1 MRRDSSNVVV
11 VVSPSLCLYSNPCS
25 HALPSSALSHVRV
38 ACCSSRYSARVTS
51 PMKSSDVTHC
61 SSHETRSGGTTP
73 SHTSCSPAG
82 PTVSVGRVVCSQ
94 DTSRSMHR
102 QSVDIGSSRSI
113 LRNGLSNETCRLT
126 LVIVRVSDSRTSH
139 VDANAFDE
147 VRSNRVEATVADPS
161 IDVDR

>member
-1 MRRDSSNVVV
+1 
-11 VVSPSLCLYSNPCS
+11 
-25 HALPSSALSHVRV
+25 
-38 ACCSSRYSARVTS
+38 
-51 PMKSSDVTHC
+51 
-61 SSHETRSGGTTP
+61 
-73 SHTSCSPAG
+73 
-82 PTVSVGRVVCSQ
+82 
-94 DTSRSMHR
+94 MHR

-147 VRSNRVEATVADPS
+147 VRSNRVEAAVADPS